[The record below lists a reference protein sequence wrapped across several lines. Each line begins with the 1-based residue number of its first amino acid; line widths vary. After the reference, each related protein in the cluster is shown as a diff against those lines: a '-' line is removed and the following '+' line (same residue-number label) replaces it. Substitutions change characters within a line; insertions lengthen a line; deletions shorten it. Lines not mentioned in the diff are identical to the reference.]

1 MDSVLNF
8 LYLTGAIA
16 VGVVIGTMVSQFL
29 ATVILVWNDG
39 RIRKQQMARL
49 NEIAAAYEQKIA
61 SSVKDEKTENL
72 KEKKV
77 KQALD
82 ALGVDFADK

>member
-1 MDSVLNF
+1 MDSILNF
-8 LYLTGAIA
+8 LYLTGAIT

-29 ATVILVWNDG
+29 AAVVLVWNDG
-39 RIRKQQMARL
+39 RVRKQQMARL
-49 NEIAAAYEQKIA
+49 NEIAAAYERKIA

-77 KQALD
+77 KQALE
-82 ALGVDFADK
+82 ALGADFADK